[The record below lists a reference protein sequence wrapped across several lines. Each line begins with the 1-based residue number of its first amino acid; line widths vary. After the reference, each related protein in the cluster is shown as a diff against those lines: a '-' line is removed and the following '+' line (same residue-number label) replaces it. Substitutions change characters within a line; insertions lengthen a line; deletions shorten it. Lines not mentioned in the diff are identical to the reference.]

1 MDEQSGLL
9 VNSLEKQELS
19 DQFEQFLAREYDRK
33 AIQGRARQRFS
44 EGQKFWN

>member
-9 VNSLEKQELS
+9 VNSLEKEELS
-19 DQFEQFLAREYDRK
+19 DQFEQFLAREYDRQ
-33 AIQGRARQRFS
+33 AIQERARARFS